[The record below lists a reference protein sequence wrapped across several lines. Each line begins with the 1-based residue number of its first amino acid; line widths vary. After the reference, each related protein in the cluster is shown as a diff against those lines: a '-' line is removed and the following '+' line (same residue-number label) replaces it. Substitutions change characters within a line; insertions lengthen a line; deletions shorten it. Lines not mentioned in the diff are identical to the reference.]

1 MITVDQTSVR
11 AALDTAF
18 PIPADEYADAF
29 YCQRMIRALIDL
41 TAAYKIRF
49 GETVDEIISS
59 GQISQAYFLR
69 FEEKRNR
76 IVNVPLLKERMPDLF
91 CEVVHVPVSQAA
103 RILSGRFIYDA
114 VKERIGDRIAMYEE
128 VNVKDLEARLPQPE
142 LSQFLEVQTV
152 PKGYVV
158 YEVNT

>member
-29 YCQRMIRALIDL
+29 YCQRMIRALTDL

-49 GETVDEIISS
+49 NETVDEIISS
-59 GQISQAYFLR
+59 GQISSTYFLR

-91 CEVVHVPVSQAA
+91 YEIVHVPAPQAA
-103 RILSGRFIYDA
+103 RILSARFIYDA
-114 VKERIGDRIAMYEE
+114 VKERIGDRIANYEE
-128 VNVKDLEARLPQPE
+128 VNVKDLESRLPCPE
-142 LSQFLEVQTV
+142 LSAFLTERVI
-152 PKGYVV
+152 PKGYVIS
-158 YEVNT
+158 EVGV